1 MSLNLKYLIAARYVR
16 SPKSHSVINIIS
28 GVSIVAMAVPVAA
41 IVLLLSIFNGLEDMT
56 REQFRS
62 VDPDVTITPQQG
74 TTFALA
80 SLDAKA
86 LRGVE
91 GVEALSFALEQS
103 ALAEAKDKRAII
115 TVMGVDKEYKQVI
128 PIADNIITG
137 TFTTSLDEADCLVA
151 SNGVMY
157 DLDMLNT
164 SAIGQTL
171 RLYAINRSRISS
183 LLPIGGYTRREL
195 PLTGIYTSTVND
207 SHTTAITS
215 LRAAQSL
222 FNYPDRASS
231 VLVKIAADADANDV
245 AKALQSVAGEEFKVR
260 TREQSNSIYRLMA
273 LEKWG
278 VFFIAMLVMVIA
290 SLSIVGTL
298 VMVMIDKRDDMQTL
312 RTLGATHHFV
322 RDIFISEGHL
332 MAFVSLI
339 IGLVLGVVLALAQ
352 QIFGFVGID
361 AQTLLINAYPVR
373 LSLVDVVLTAVA
385 YIIISYVVIN
395 LTVRAVMD
403 KNNA

>member
-128 PIADNIITG
+128 PIAENIITG

-157 DLDMLNT
+157 ELDMLNN
-164 SAIGQTL
+164 SSLGQTL

-231 VLVKIAADADANDV
+231 VFVKIAADADANDV

-312 RTLGATHHFV
+312 RTLGATRRFV
-322 RDIFISEGHL
+322 CDIFISEGHL

-373 LSLVDVVLTAVA
+373 LSLVDVALTAVA

>member
-80 SLDAKA
+80 SRDAEA

-128 PIADNIITG
+128 PIAENIITG
-137 TFTTSLDEADCLVA
+137 TFTTSLDAADCLVA

-157 DLDMLNT
+157 DLDMLN
-164 SAIGQTL
+164 SSSIGQTL
-171 RLYAINRSRISS
+171 RLYAINRLRIST
-183 LLPIGGYTRREL
+183 LLPI
-195 PLTGIYTSTVND
+195 
-207 SHTTAITS
+207 
-215 LRAAQSL
+215 
-222 FNYPDRASS
+222 
-231 VLVKIAADADANDV
+231 
-245 AKALQSVAGEEFKVR
+245 
-260 TREQSNSIYRLMA
+260 
-273 LEKWG
+273 
-278 VFFIAMLVMVIA
+278 
-290 SLSIVGTL
+290 
-298 VMVMIDKRDDMQTL
+298 
-312 RTLGATHHFV
+312 
-322 RDIFISEGHL
+322 
-332 MAFVSLI
+332 
-339 IGLVLGVVLALAQ
+339 
-352 QIFGFVGID
+352 
-361 AQTLLINAYPVR
+361 
-373 LSLVDVVLTAVA
+373 
-385 YIIISYVVIN
+385 
-395 LTVRAVMD
+395 
-403 KNNA
+403 

>member
-1 MSLNLKYLIAARYVR
+1 MSHNLKYLIAARYVR

-128 PIADNIITG
+128 PIAENIITG
-137 TFTTSLDEADCLVA
+137 TFTTSLDEADCVVA

-171 RLYAINRSRISS
+171 RLYAINRSRIST

-195 PLTGIYTSTVND
+195 PVTGIYTSTVND
-207 SHTTAITS
+207 SHSTAITS

-312 RTLGATHHFV
+312 RTLGATRRFV
-322 RDIFISEGHL
+322 CDIFISEGHL
-332 MAFVSLI
+332 MAFISLI

-373 LSLVDVVLTAVA
+373 LSLVDVALTAVA

>member
-157 DLDMLNT
+157 ELDMLNT

-171 RLYAINRSRISS
+171 RLYAINRSRIST

-290 SLSIVGTL
+290 SLSIMGTL

-332 MAFVSLI
+332 MAFISLI

-373 LSLVDVVLTAVA
+373 LSLVDVALTAVA

>member
-151 SNGVMY
+151 SNAVMY
-157 DLDMLNT
+157 DLDMLN
-164 SAIGQTL
+164 SSSIGQTL

-195 PLTGIYTSTVND
+195 PVTGIYTSTVND
-207 SHTTAITS
+207 SHATAITS

-222 FNYPDRASS
+222 FNYPERASS

-245 AKALQSVAGEEFKVR
+245 AKALQMVAGEEFKVR

-278 VFFIAMLVMVIA
+278 VFCIAVLVMIVA

-298 VMVMIDKRDDMQTL
+298 VMVIIDKRDDVRTL
-312 RTLGATHHFV
+312 RTMGARRDFV
-322 RDIFISEGHL
+322 RDIFTAEGLL
-332 MAFVSLI
+332 MALLSLVL
-339 IGLVLGVVLALAQ
+339 GLVLGAGLALLQ
-352 QIFGFVGID
+352 QHFGFVGIE
-361 AQTLLINAYPVR
+361 AQTLQVNAYPVEVH
-373 LSLVDVVLTAVA
+373 LQDILLTVAAYAAVSYIVVK
-385 YIIISYVVIN
+385 
-395 LTVRAVMD
+395 LTVRALLRD
-403 KNNA
+403 NI

>member
-128 PIADNIITG
+128 PIAENIITG
-137 TFTTSLDEADCLVA
+137 TFTTSLDEADCVVA

-312 RTLGATHHFV
+312 RTLGATRRFV
-322 RDIFISEGHL
+322 CDIFISEGHL
-332 MAFVSLI
+332 MAFISLI

-373 LSLVDVVLTAVA
+373 LSLVDVALTAVA

>member
-128 PIADNIITG
+128 PIAENIITG

-157 DLDMLNT
+157 ELDMLNN
-164 SAIGQTL
+164 SSLGQTL

-245 AKALQSVAGEEFKVR
+245 AKALQIVAGEEFKVR

-312 RTLGATHHFV
+312 RTLGATRRFV
-322 RDIFISEGHL
+322 CDIFISEGHL
-332 MAFVSLI
+332 MAFISLI

-373 LSLVDVVLTAVA
+373 LSLVDVALTAVA

>member
-74 TTFALA
+74 TTFTLA

-128 PIADNIITG
+128 PIAENIITG

-157 DLDMLNT
+157 ELDMLNN
-164 SAIGQTL
+164 SSLGQTL

-312 RTLGATHHFV
+312 RTLGATRRFV
-322 RDIFISEGHL
+322 CDIFISEGHL

-339 IGLVLGVVLALAQ
+339 IGLVIGVVLALAQ

-373 LSLVDVVLTAVA
+373 LSLVDVALTAVA

>member
-1 MSLNLKYLIAARYVR
+1 MKLNLKYLFAARYVR

-41 IVLLLSIFNGLEDMT
+41 IILLLSIFNGLETMT
-56 REQFRS
+56 RELYQS
-62 VDPDVTITPQQG
+62 IDADLVITPNAG
-74 TTFALA
+74 ITFPIEE
-80 SLDAKA
+80 LDSATIGSVAGIEKHSY
-86 LRGVE
+86 V
-91 GVEALSFALEQS
+91 LEQS
-103 ALAEAKDKRAII
+103 ALAEIGDNRTIVSVK
-115 TVMGVDKEYKQVI
+115 GVDQAYTSVV
-128 PIADNIITG
+128 PLADNLMLG
-137 TFTTSLDEADCLVA
+137 EFTTHADSIDYVVAAFGVLQDLSSLRATTV
-151 SNGVMY
+151 GTT
-157 DLDMLNT
+157 LN
-164 SAIGQTL
+164 
-171 RLYAINRSRISS
+171 LYAINRARIST
-183 LLPIGGYTRREL
+183 LIPVGGYTRRTL
-195 PLTGIYTSTVND
+195 PIAGIYSIDEENRSMV
-207 SHTTAITS
+207 ITS
-215 LRAAQSL
+215 LQAAQSL
-222 FNYPDRASS
+222 FNYPGRASS
-231 VLVKIAADADANDV
+231 VEVKIVEGESADAIAEQ
-245 AKALQSVAGEEFKVR
+245 LQQAVGDKFEVR

-312 RTLGATHHFV
+312 RTLGATHRFV
-322 RDIFISEGHL
+322 CDIFISEGHL
-332 MAFVSLI
+332 MAFISLI

-373 LSLVDVVLTAVA
+373 LSLVDVALTAVA

>member
-91 GVEALSFALEQS
+91 GVDALSFALEQS

-137 TFTTSLDEADCLVA
+137 TFTTSLDEADCVVA

-312 RTLGATHHFV
+312 RTLGATRRFV
-322 RDIFISEGHL
+322 CDIFISEGHL
-332 MAFVSLI
+332 MAFVSLA

>member
-128 PIADNIITG
+128 PIAENIITG
-137 TFTTSLDEADCLVA
+137 TFTTSLDEADCVVA

-171 RLYAINRSRISS
+171 RLYAINRSRIST

-312 RTLGATHHFV
+312 RTLGATRRFV
-322 RDIFISEGHL
+322 CDIFISEGHL
-332 MAFVSLI
+332 MAFISLI

-373 LSLVDVVLTAVA
+373 LSLVDVALTAVA

>member
-62 VDPDVTITPQQG
+62 VDPDVTITPQRG

-80 SLDAKA
+80 SLDEQA

-128 PIADNIITG
+128 PIAENIITG
-137 TFTTSLDEADCLVA
+137 TFTTSLDEADCVVA

-157 DLDMLNT
+157 ELDMLNN
-164 SAIGQTL
+164 SSLGQTL

-373 LSLVDVVLTAVA
+373 LSLVDVALTAVA

>member
-207 SHTTAITS
+207 SHSTAITS

-332 MAFVSLI
+332 MAFISLI

-373 LSLVDVVLTAVA
+373 LSLVDVALTAVA

>member
-1 MSLNLKYLIAARYVR
+1 MSHNLKYLIAARYVR

-128 PIADNIITG
+128 PIAENIITG
-137 TFTTSLDEADCLVA
+137 TFTTSLDEADCVVA

-171 RLYAINRSRISS
+171 RLYAINRSRIST

-195 PLTGIYTSTVND
+195 PVTGIYTSTVND
-207 SHTTAITS
+207 SHSTAITS

-312 RTLGATHHFV
+312 RTLGATQNFV

-332 MAFVSLI
+332 MAFISLI

-373 LSLVDVVLTAVA
+373 LSLVDVALTAVA